1 MQVFQEK
8 NYFIFND
15 AIFHIKNLEI
25 KKKSVFLIIGCSKVE
40 KKIGTTLLWIVPQI
54 NILNNNPNLY

>member
-15 AIFHIKNLEI
+15 VIFHIKNLEI
-25 KKKSVFLIIGCSKVE
+25 KNKSVFLIIGCSKVE
-40 KKIGTTLLWIVPQI
+40 KNRDYPFMDSPANKHTKQQP
-54 NILNNNPNLY
+54 